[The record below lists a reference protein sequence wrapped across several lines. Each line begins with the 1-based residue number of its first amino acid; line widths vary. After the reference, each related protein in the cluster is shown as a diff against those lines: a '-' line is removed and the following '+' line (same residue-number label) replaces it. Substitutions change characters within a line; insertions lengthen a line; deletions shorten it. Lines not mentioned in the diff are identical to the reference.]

1 MLKTS
6 EKIKKALPYI
16 IVNLAGALISLL
28 SLFTEF
34 GFIPFNI
41 FYGAANIAENI
52 GESIFIIIIIINILS
67 LNVVLLNISF
77 VGLILSIL
85 CGSFGAFVGTLMN
98 RNFKYAKIVRIVFNI
113 HIWICVCFFCSI
125 CYAVSCF

>member
-1 MLKTS
+1 MRDKL
-6 EKIKKALPYI
+6 KKALPYI
-16 IVNLAGALISLL
+16 IVNLLGALISLL

-41 FYGAANIAENI
+41 FNGATNIAENM

-67 LNVVLLNISF
+67 FNVVLLNISS

-85 CGSFGAFVGTLMN
+85 GGSFGAFVGTLMN

>member
-1 MLKTS
+1 MTKKAKFL
-6 EKIKKALPYI
+6 KKALPYI
-16 IVNLAGALISLL
+16 IVNLLGALISLL
-28 SLFTEF
+28 SWFTEF

-41 FYGAANIAENI
+41 FYDAANIAENI
-52 GESIFIIIIIINILS
+52 GESIFTIIIIINILS
-67 LNVVLLNISF
+67 LNAVLLNISS

-98 RNFKYAKIVRIVFNI
+98 RDFKYAKIVRIVFNI

-125 CYAVSCF
+125 CYAISSF

>member
-1 MLKTS
+1 MRD
-6 EKIKKALPYI
+6 KIKKALPYI

-41 FYGAANIAENI
+41 FYDAANI
-52 GESIFIIIIIINILS
+52 GLPSVFIIIIINILS
-67 LNVVLLNISF
+67 FNVVLINISS

-85 CGSFGAFVGTLMN
+85 CGSFGAFVGTLIN
-98 RNFKYAKIVRIVFNI
+98 CNFKYAKIVGIVFNI
-113 HIWICVCFFCSI
+113 HIWICICFFCSI
-125 CYAVSCF
+125 IYAVSSF

>member
-1 MLKTS
+1 M
-6 EKIKKALPYI
+6 
-16 IVNLAGALISLL
+16 NLLGALISLL
-28 SLFTEF
+28 SWFTEF

-41 FYGAANIAENI
+41 FYDAANIAANI
-52 GESIFIIIIIINILS
+52 GVQSIFIIIIINILS
-67 LNVVLLNISF
+67 FNVVLINISS

>member
-1 MLKTS
+1 MRD
-6 EKIKKALPYI
+6 KIKKALPYI

-41 FYGAANIAENI
+41 FYDAANI
-52 GESIFIIIIIINILS
+52 GLPSVFIIIIINILS
-67 LNVVLLNISF
+67 FNVVLINISS

-98 RNFKYAKIVRIVFNI
+98 RNFKYAKIVGIVFNI

-125 CYAVSCF
+125 IYAVSSF